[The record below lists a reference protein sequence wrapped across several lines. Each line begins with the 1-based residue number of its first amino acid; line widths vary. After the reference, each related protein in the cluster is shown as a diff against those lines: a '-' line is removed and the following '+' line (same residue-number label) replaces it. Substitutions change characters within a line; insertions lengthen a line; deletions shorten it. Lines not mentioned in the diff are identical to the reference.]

1 MDLSKILLLLTL
13 FLTKYKLKGD
23 KCECSVRSIWNSFY
37 YPSIETSIYNS
48 LIRNGQTVTIIS
60 IERAIKTA
68 FKIRP
73 DFILVLHSLHVDLK
87 RLFPS

>member
-1 MDLSKILLLLTL
+1 MNVL
-13 FLTKYKLKGD
+13 FVQSG
-23 KCECSVRSIWNSFY
+23 IPFY

-87 RLFPS
+87 DYSQVKAFWI